1 MDENLASDS
10 ERIQRLLHRF
20 NQSFGRQMM
29 NSLTRDTVNLPQF
42 NTMHVLAKMGE
53 ANMGE
58 LADRVGVTMGAST
71 NIIDKLVRAGCA
83 TRRRDPRD
91 RRMVKVRLTGKG
103 VETVQNV
110 TRQCTEF
117 LIRALKNLDPEERR
131 VFVDIYDKIV
141 RLSEKEISDNP
152 V

>member
-10 ERIQRLLHRF
+10 ERIQRLMHRF

-29 NSLTRDTVNLPQF
+29 NSLMRDTVNLPQF

-53 ANMGE
+53 ASMGE

-83 TRRRDPRD
+83 TRRRDPKD

-110 TRQCTEF
+110 ARYCTEF
-117 LIRALKNLDPEERR
+117 LIRTLKHLDPEERR
-131 VFVDIYDKIV
+131 HFVDIYDKV
-141 RLSEKEISDNP
+141 VQLCEKELSNSQ